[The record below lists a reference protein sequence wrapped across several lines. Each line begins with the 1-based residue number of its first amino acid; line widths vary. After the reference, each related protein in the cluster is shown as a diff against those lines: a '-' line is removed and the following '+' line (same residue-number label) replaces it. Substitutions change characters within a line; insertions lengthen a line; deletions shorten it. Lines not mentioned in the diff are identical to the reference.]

1 MIHLL
6 TLLLPEENEA
16 ETERLLSYLPAD
28 SAARIRAYQMPQD
41 RADRAFCEVQ
51 FRHLAAVT
59 LGQDALHAP
68 IVRGEW
74 GKPCFPDFPDYHFN
88 YSHTDGRA
96 AIADSRTPIGIDIE
110 RVRPMKIEIAER
122 FFTADESAWIR
133 ENPAEQD
140 IRFLHVWTRKEAVC
154 KMDGRGFALSPRAF
168 DVLTGEYAARLRTE
182 HIFDSLPGA
191 IAAHMHREP
200 IGSDS
205 LDSDFIG
212 SEYICSVCE

>member
-1 MIHLL
+1 MLL
-6 TLLLPEENEA
+6 ALVIGNSEILLGF
-16 ETERLLSYLPAD
+16 LSSGVLTD
-28 SAARIRAYQMPQD
+28 TAALKSDND
-41 RADRAFCEVQ
+41 R
-51 FRHLAAVT
+51 
-59 LGQDALHAP
+59 
-68 IVRGEW
+68 
-74 GKPCFPDFPDYHFN
+74 
-88 YSHTDGRA
+88 
-96 AIADSRTPIGIDIE
+96 
-110 RVRPMKIEIAER
+110 
-122 FFTADESAWIR
+122 TADEYAWIR

-205 LDSDFIG
+205 IGSDFI
-212 SEYICSVCE
+212 SRLAVPQQV